1 MVLPLSYNLKSL
13 AVRWKSAVLAIFGI
27 ALVVAVFVSV
37 LAMASGFRLALSAT
51 GSSQNAIVLQ
61 EGSQSELSSSL
72 TKEAGDRV
80 ADDSRI
86 ARGAD
91 GKPLVSPELL
101 TIVALARRSDGE
113 LSNVTVRGVTSSA
126 VSVRTG
132 VRIIEGRNVR
142 PGLFEVVVGQRV
154 NQRVRGLDVGKHVTM
169 MKREF
174 DIVGVMDAGGSSFE
188 SEIWGDFDAMAS
200 AFNRAGSE
208 NSLTV
213 RLADP
218 ATLPIFDQELRSN
231 PQFQMEMKSERQ
243 YYEDQAGPLTSFLRS
258 LASFVLVV
266 MGIGAV
272 FGAMN
277 TMNAIVAARSREVGT
292 LRALGFSRP
301 TISSGF
307 VFEGVLLALMGG
319 IIGCVLSLTVDGMQA
334 TTTANMGEIAFAF
347 RVTPIDLGYGL
358 LFAAT
363 MGVIGS
369 LLPALRAAR
378 LPITA
383 ALREA

>member
-266 MGIGAV
+266 MGTGAV

-277 TMNAIVAARSREVGT
+277 TMNAIVAARIREVGT

-301 TISSGF
+301 TILSGF
-307 VFEGVLLALMGG
+307 VFEGVFLALMGG
-319 IIGCVLSLTVDGMQA
+319 MMGCVLSLTVEGMQA

-347 RVTPIDLGYGL
+347 RVMPIDLGHGL
-358 LFAAT
+358 LFAAA
-363 MGVIGS
+363 MGVVGS

-383 ALREA
+383 ALREV